1 MPLSGTD
8 SNAYE
13 TQRFGLSVVFG
24 RTEILKR
31 RKIKKEQGEKM
42 VTKVSKRKFL
52 IVLGLIA
59 ALCITAALG
68 INRPGRFARAE
79 EPVESGYTTTNVAL
93 GKPVSLRK
101 LDWKDTATPNWIM
114 AAGNSGDSKNE
125 LGAITDGVIGTNT
138 GCVKVAYNT
147 MAWAVIDLEE
157 NYTLTSMG
165 LCFFDNHAFD
175 KIVIQVA
182 TDADFTNPI
191 TVYNTDTEN
200 AVGQGAGKAETF
212 NNKVGAVTVINFS
225 PVYGRYVRVTNQN
238 IQPTWAEAFD
248 MGSGF
253 IEIEVYGVTG
263 GVAPVTANRSLEYQE
278 SKFNLELAHENE
290 SAKIY
295 YTLDGSYPTTD
306 STEYT
311 AAIDLTD
318 YDCVMVRAIAAIG
331 GDVTKPVNFRYSFVE
346 NPSYPTPGR
355 APWEKFSTARD
366 VRVGTAN
373 NDGVQVNVLFNSTIS
388 LYEGTGIPGE
398 RGLYVTGLQDM
409 AAYNELILINGTAI
423 KDIEFPAGYGV
434 NIRPF
439 GGEGDYKDVYGL
451 SIVLPRADFTSFSV
465 PENQWGGIAAADAL
479 VPYINEIVIKAGLP
493 MWKSDG
499 TENGGS
505 ASDEEKLAADTYLY
519 NNQKTFLLGERAAF
533 MKDAGEGSIINADF
547 TAGSNLVRL
556 YFDGGFLFDDAYFLN
571 HIMRHKT
578 GTMFASDSAWAQNVP
593 ADRTTINGTALS
605 AGEYAVAS
613 GLRYNVG
620 KKILINGLTLE
631 EWYDAPVKAAINAAI
646 EDDKDVAAFV
656 LAFVTSEE
664 GWDFDG
670 MGDTH
675 IQKANGKDML
685 YIKLPTSGSRT
696 VGTTEVTWTL
706 PDLTKGIEVEIL
718 PGFGGASTTAKNI
731 VFSKGAKAVYNVEYG
746 VWLFGTQQEIED
758 QLESLKRVENVV
770 GLIDALPETITLEDK
785 TAVMAARTAFDALT
799 EEEKASVTNLE
810 ALETAEAKIVSLE
823 KVKNVADLIGALPE
837 TITLE
842 DKTAVAAART
852 AFDALTE
859 EEKASV
865 TNLEV
870 LEAAEAKIAALE
882 KEGSGDEDGDKED
895 DGKESGCGGCNG
907 GSSAAAA
914 LFTLMGL
921 AVFCRNRLI
930 H

>member
-1 MPLSGTD
+1 
-8 SNAYE
+8 
-13 TQRFGLSVVFG
+13 
-24 RTEILKR
+24 
-31 RKIKKEQGEKM
+31 M
-42 VTKVSKRKFL
+42 VTKTSKRKFL
-52 IVLGLIA
+52 VILGLIA
-59 ALCITAALG
+59 ALCMMATLV
-68 INRPGRFARAE
+68 INLPGKSARAE
-79 EPVESGYTTTNVAL
+79 EYVESGYTTTNVARN
-93 GKPVSLRK
+93 KSVSLRK
-101 LDWKDTATPNWIM
+101 LDWKDTATPNWSM
-114 AAGNSGDSKNE
+114 AAGNAGDSKNE

-138 GCVKVAYNT
+138 GCVKVAHNT

-175 KIVIQVA
+175 KIVVQVA

-212 NNKVGAVTVINFS
+212 NNKVGAVTVINFT

-263 GVAPVTANRSLEYQE
+263 GVAPVAANRSLEYQD
-278 SKFNLELAHENE
+278 SKFDLELVHENE

-318 YDCVMVRAIAAIG
+318 YDCVMVRAIAALG

-346 NPSYPTPGR
+346 NPTYPIPGR
-355 APWEKFSTARD
+355 APWELFNAAQD
-366 VRVGTAN
+366 VRTATEN
-373 NDGVQVNVLFNSTIS
+373 NDGVAVNILFNSTIS
-388 LYEGTGIPGE
+388 LYEGTEPLGD
-398 RGLYVTGLQDM
+398 RGLYVTGLQKM
-409 AAYNELILINGTAI
+409 PAYNELILINGRAI
-423 KDIEFPAGYGV
+423 KDIQFPEGYGV

-439 GGEGDYKDVYGL
+439 GGDGEYKDVYGL

-465 PENQWGGIAAADAL
+465 PENQWGGIEAADAF

-493 MWKSDG
+493 MWKSNG
-499 TENGGS
+499 IENGGS
-505 ASDEEKLAADTYLY
+505 VSEEEKLAADTYLY
-519 NNQKTFLLGERAAF
+519 NNQKTFLLGERADF

-547 TAGSNLVRL
+547 TASNNLVRL
-556 YFDGGFLFDDAYFLN
+556 YFDGGFLFDDTYFLN

-578 GTMFASDSAWAQNVP
+578 GTMFASDSSWQQNVP
-593 ADRTTINGTALS
+593 ADRTTINGKALS
-605 AGEYAVAS
+605 AGEYAAAS
-613 GLRYNVG
+613 GLRYNIG
-620 KKILINGLTLE
+620 TKILINGLTLE
-631 EWYDAPVKAAINAAI
+631 EWYDAPIQAAIDAAI

-675 IQKANGKDML
+675 LQKADGKDML

-718 PGFGGASTTAKNI
+718 PGFGGASTTAQNI
-731 VFSKGAKAVYNVEYG
+731 VFSKGAKAIYNVEYG
-746 VWLFGTQQEIED
+746 VWLFGTEQEIED
-758 QLESLKRVENVV
+758 KLESLERIKNVE
-770 GLIDALPETITLEDK
+770 GLIDALPETITIADK
-785 TAVMAARTAFDALT
+785 TAVTAARTAFDALT
-799 EEEKASVTNLE
+799 EDEKASVTNSDALE
-810 ALETAEAKIVSLE
+810 AAETKIASLE
-823 KVKNVADLIGALPE
+823 KVKNVVDLIGALPE
-837 TITLE
+837 TITLAE
-842 DKTAVAAART
+842 KSAITAART

-859 EEKASV
+859 DEKASV

-870 LEAAEAKIAALE
+870 LEAAEEKLAALE
-882 KEGSGDEDGDKED
+882 SENDNNEENKGDGD
-895 DGKESGCGGCNG
+895 ESGCGGCKG
-907 GSSAAAA
+907 GSSAAMA
-914 LFTLMGL
+914 LLALMGL
-921 AVFCRNRLI
+921 TVFGRNKFI